1 MSPLLGLAVA
11 AAVLAALVLPALG
24 RRRAERL
31 RGEEDVRLR
40 GEAAATGLRYERAG
54 ANPGASPA
62 AAGATPG
69 AQIFSGNTGGHAWT
83 AEVEVYRSEGRGR
96 PTRERTRFTFPSA
109 RAAQGKFVLVI
120 GMPPGTRPPPLGEL
134 PGGLLGRLV
143 AKAAEA
149 FLDLYVNGFFGPQ
162 HRALVNVEGADRPA
176 APDGLWVLST
186 DPALAAK
193 LLAPANAPLLEA
205 LRGVK
210 GAAAGFGLLATPAGL
225 VFGVQA
231 RFLAASEVREGAA
244 RVAPLA
250 EKLRW

>member
-1 MSPLLGLAVA
+1 MPPFFGFVLAGT
-11 AAVLAALVLPALG
+11 VLAALVLPALG
-24 RRRAERL
+24 RRRAVRIAA
-31 RGEEDVRLR
+31 EEDVRMR
-40 GEAAATGLRYERAG
+40 AEAAATGLRYERAG

-62 AAGATPG
+62 AAGAMPG
-69 AQIFSGNTGGHAWT
+69 AQVFSGNTLGHAWT
-83 AEVEVYRSEGRGR
+83 AEVEVFRGEGRGR
-96 PTRERTRFTFPSA
+96 PRRERTRFTFPTV
-109 RAAQGKFVLVI
+109 RADAGRFVLVI
-120 GMPPGTRPPPLGEL
+120 GMPPGTRAPPIGEL
-134 PGGLLGRLV
+134 GTGMLGRLV
-143 AKAAEA
+143 AKAAEG
-149 FLDLYVNGFFGPQ
+149 FLDLYVTGFFGAQ

-210 GAAAGFGLLATPAGL
+210 GAVAGFGLLATSAGL

-231 RFLAASEVREGAA
+231 RFLAAAEVREGAA